1 MSAVRAIARHLLP
14 VLKVAK
20 TMSARSRVHVP
31 VLKVAQVEVSG
42 YTIQVDVHHDYRIID
57 FFTRDMCHNEKTDV
71 YLKQKRMM
79 REMYPEYIII
89 EKHN

>member
-1 MSAVRAIARHLLP
+1 M
-14 VLKVAK
+14 
-20 TMSARSRVHVP
+20 MSARSRVSVIARHLNTIALTENILFP
-31 VLKVAQVEVSG
+31 VLKVAPAEVSG

-79 REMYPEYIII
+79 REMYPEYIIT

>member
-14 VLKVAK
+14 VLKVANM
-20 TMSARSRVHVP
+20 MSARSRVSVP
-31 VLKVAQVEVSG
+31 VLKVAQVEVSW
-42 YTIQVDVHHDYRIID
+42 YAIRVDVHHDDRIID
-57 FFTRDMCHNEKTDV
+57 FFTEDMCPSEKTDV

-79 REMYPEYIII
+79 REMYPEYIIT

>member
-1 MSAVRAIARHLLP
+1 MSAVRAMARHLLP

-42 YTIQVDVHHDYRIID
+42 YAIRVDVHHDDRIID
-57 FFTRDMCHNEKTDV
+57 FFTEDMCPSEKINV
-71 YLKQKRMM
+71 YLRQKRMM

>member
-1 MSAVRAIARHLLP
+1 MSAVDVIARHLLP

-20 TMSARSRVHVP
+20 TMSARSRVGVP
-31 VLKVAQVEVSG
+31 VLKVVPAEVSG

-79 REMYPEYIII
+79 REMYPEYIIT